1 MKLLRFGSP
10 GSEKPG
16 LLDADGNIR
25 DLTSIVGDITNK
37 VVEPDSLAH
46 IGSFDVSGLPIV
58 TGNPRLGPCINGVGK
73 FVCIGLNYSDQALDS
88 GQPITSEP
96 VVFMKATSS
105 IVGPNDDIVLL
116 PGSTKTD
123 WEVELGIVMGSDA
136 KNIAESESLDHVA
149 GYCIVHDV
157 SEREW
162 QMERG
167 GQWVKGKSAD
177 TYGPIGPW
185 LVTGDEINNPQELD
199 LWLEVN
205 GIRHQDA
212 NTRTMIFS
220 VAEIVSYLSQCMSLQ
235 AGDIIATGTPKGVG
249 LGMKPQTY
257 LKPGDVVEL
266 GVESLGRQKQ
276 TVVSNDR
283 PMHE

>member
-16 LLDADGNIR
+16 LLDTDGNIR

-46 IGSFDVSGLPIV
+46 IGSFDVSRLPIV

-73 FVCIGLNYSDQALDS
+73 FVCIGLNYTDHALES
-88 GQPITSEP
+88 GQPIPSEP

-136 KNIAESESLDHVA
+136 KNITESESLDYVA
-149 GYCIVHDV
+149 GYCIVNDV

-185 LVTGDEINNPQELD
+185 LVTADEINNPQELD

-205 GIRHQDA
+205 GARHQDA

-220 VAEIVSYLSQCMSLQ
+220 VVEIVSYLSQCMSLQ

-276 TVVSNDR
+276 AVVSNDR
-283 PMHE
+283 PMYE

>member
-1 MKLLRFGSP
+1 M
-10 GSEKPG
+10 GSE
-16 LLDADGNIR
+16 
-25 DLTSIVGDITNK
+25 
-37 VVEPDSLAH
+37 
-46 IGSFDVSGLPIV
+46 
-58 TGNPRLGPCINGVGK
+58 
-73 FVCIGLNYSDQALDS
+73 
-88 GQPITSEP
+88 
-96 VVFMKATSS
+96 
-105 IVGPNDDIVLL
+105 
-116 PGSTKTD
+116 
-123 WEVELGIVMGSDA
+123 A
-136 KNIAESESLDHVA
+136 KNVTESESLDYVA

-185 LVTGDEINNPQELD
+185 LVTGDEIKNPQELD

-205 GIRHQDA
+205 GVRHQDA

-249 LGMKPQTY
+249 LGMKPPVY
-257 LKPGDVVEL
+257 LNAGDEVRLSVEGLGTQQQNVVL
-266 GVESLGRQKQ
+266 DNL
-276 TVVSNDR
+276 
-283 PMHE
+283 

>member
-1 MKLLRFGSP
+1 MKFLRFGSP

-16 LLDADGNIR
+16 LLDADGKIR
-25 DLTSIVGDITNK
+25 DLTSVVGDISNQI
-37 VVEPDSLAH
+37 VGPDSIADIAAVDL
-46 IGSFDVSGLPIV
+46 SELPIV
-58 TGNPRLGPCINGVGK
+58 PGNPRLGPCISGVGK
-73 FVCIGLNYSDQALDS
+73 FVCIGLNYTDHVLES
-88 GQPITSEP
+88 GQPIPTEP

-105 IVGPNDDIVLL
+105 ITGPNDDIRLL

-123 WEVELGIVMGSDA
+123 WEVELGIVIGRDT
-136 KNIAESESLDHVA
+136 KNITESTALDYVA

-157 SEREW
+157 SERQW

-185 LVTGDEINNPQELD
+185 LVTTDEIDDPQELD

-205 GIRHQDA
+205 GVRYQDA

-220 VAEIVSYLSQCMSLQ
+220 VSEIVSYLSQCMSLQ

-249 LGMKPQTY
+249 LGMKPPTY
-257 LKPGDVVEL
+257 LKSGDVVQL
-266 GVESLGRQKQ
+266 GVESLGVQKQ
-276 TVVSNDR
+276 TVVSD
-283 PMHE
+283 E

>member
-1 MKLLRFGSP
+1 MKFLRFGSP

-25 DLTSIVGDITNK
+25 DLTSVVGDISNQI
-37 VVEPDSLAH
+37 VGPDSIAA
-46 IGSFDVSGLPIV
+46 IASVDISEFPIV
-58 TGNPRLGPCINGVGK
+58 RGNPRLGPCISGVGK
-73 FVCIGLNYSDQALDS
+73 FVCIGLNYSDHALES
-88 GQPITSEP
+88 GQPIPTEP

-105 IVGPNDDIVLL
+105 ITGPNDDIRLL

-123 WEVELGIVMGSDA
+123 WEVELGIVIGRDG
-136 KNIAESESLDHVA
+136 KNIKESAALDYVA

-185 LVTGDEINNPQELD
+185 LVTTDEIDDPQELD

-205 GIRHQDA
+205 RIRYQDA

-220 VAEIVSYLSQCMSLQ
+220 VSEIVSYLSHCMSLQ

-249 LGMKPQTY
+249 LGMKPPTY
-257 LKPGDVVEL
+257 LKSGDIVQL
-266 GVESLGRQKQ
+266 GVQSLGVQKQ
-276 TVVSNDR
+276 TVVSDEQAN
-283 PMHE
+283 

>member
-1 MKLLRFGSP
+1 MKLLRYGLQ
-10 GSEKPG
+10 GQEKPA
-16 LLDADGNIR
+16 LLDDQGVMR
-25 DLTSIVGDITNK
+25 DLSQYVQDISPTILNPERLHALSEINPMELPA
-37 VVEPDSLAH
+37 VE
-46 IGSFDVSGLPIV
+46 GQ
-58 TGNPRLGPCINGVGK
+58 PRIGPCLSGVGK
-73 FVCIGLNYSDQALDS
+73 FLCIGLNYSDHALES
-88 GQPITSEP
+88 GQPIPSEP

-136 KNIAESESLDHVA
+136 KNVTESESLDYVA

-185 LVTGDEINNPQELD
+185 LVTGDEIKNPQELD

-205 GIRHQDA
+205 GVRHQDA

-249 LGMKPQTY
+249 LGMKPPVY
-257 LKPGDVVEL
+257 LNAGDEVRLSVEGLGTQQQNVVL
-266 GVESLGRQKQ
+266 DNL
-276 TVVSNDR
+276 
-283 PMHE
+283 

>member
-16 LLDADGNIR
+16 LLDTDGNIR

-73 FVCIGLNYSDQALDS
+73 FVCIGLNYTDHALES
-88 GQPITSEP
+88 GQPIPSEP

-136 KNIAESESLDHVA
+136 KNITESESLDYVA
-149 GYCIVHDV
+149 GYCIVNDV

-185 LVTGDEINNPQELD
+185 LVTADEINNPQELD

-205 GIRHQDA
+205 GARHQDA

-220 VAEIVSYLSQCMSLQ
+220 VVEIVSYLSQCMSLQ

>member
-1 MKLLRFGSP
+1 MKLLRYGLQ
-10 GSEKPG
+10 GQEKPA
-16 LLDADGNIR
+16 LLDDQGVIR
-25 DLTSIVGDITNK
+25 DLSQHVQDINPTILNPEQLHTLSEIDPIELL
-37 VVEPDSLAH
+37 VVE
-46 IGSFDVSGLPIV
+46 GQ
-58 TGNPRLGPCINGVGK
+58 PRIGPCLSGVGK
-73 FVCIGLNYSDQALDS
+73 FICIGLNYTDHALES
-88 GQPITSEP
+88 GQPIPSEP

-123 WEVELGIVMGSDA
+123 WEAELGIVMGSDA
-136 KNIAESESLDHVA
+136 KNITESESLDYVA

-249 LGMKPQTY
+249 LGMKPPVY
-257 LKPGDVVEL
+257 LSAGDEVRLSVEGLGTQQQNVVL
-266 GVESLGRQKQ
+266 A
-276 TVVSNDR
+276 NA
-283 PMHE
+283 

>member
-25 DLTSIVGDITNK
+25 DLTNIVGDITNK
-37 VVEPDSLAH
+37 VVQPDSLAH
-46 IGSFDVSGLPIV
+46 IGSSDVTGLPIV
-58 TGNPRLGPCINGVGK
+58 PGNPRLGPCINGVGK
-73 FVCIGLNYSDQALDS
+73 FVCIGLNYTDHALES
-88 GQPITSEP
+88 GQPIPSEP

-136 KNIAESESLDHVA
+136 KNITESKSLDYIA
-149 GYCIVHDV
+149 GYCIVNDI

-185 LVTGDEINNPQELD
+185 LVTTDEINNPQELD

-205 GIRHQDA
+205 GERHQNA

-276 TVVSNDR
+276 TVVSNGGSI
-283 PMHE
+283 HE

>member
-1 MKLLRFGSP
+1 MKFLRFGSP

-25 DLTSIVGDITNK
+25 DLTSVVGDISNQI
-37 VVEPDSLAH
+37 VGPDSIAA
-46 IGSFDVSGLPIV
+46 IASVDISEFPIV
-58 TGNPRLGPCINGVGK
+58 RGNPRLGPCISGVGK
-73 FVCIGLNYSDQALDS
+73 FVCIGLNYSDHALES
-88 GQPITSEP
+88 GQPIPTEP

-105 IVGPNDDIVLL
+105 ITGPNDDIRLL

-123 WEVELGIVMGSDA
+123 WEVELGIVIGRDG
-136 KNIAESESLDHVA
+136 KNIKESAALDYVA

-185 LVTGDEINNPQELD
+185 LVTTDEIDDPQELD

-205 GIRHQDA
+205 GIRYQDA

-220 VAEIVSYLSQCMSLQ
+220 VSEIVSYLSQCMSLQ

-249 LGMKPQTY
+249 LGMKPPTY
-257 LKPGDVVEL
+257 LKSGDVVQL
-266 GVESLGRQKQ
+266 GVQSLGVQKQ
-276 TVVSNDR
+276 TVVSDEQAN
-283 PMHE
+283 

>member
-16 LLDADGNIR
+16 LLDTDGNIR

-73 FVCIGLNYSDQALDS
+73 FVCIGLNYTDHALES
-88 GQPITSEP
+88 GQPIPSEP

-136 KNIAESESLDHVA
+136 KNITESESLDYVA
-149 GYCIVHDV
+149 GYCIVNDV

-185 LVTGDEINNPQELD
+185 LVTADEINNPQELD

-205 GIRHQDA
+205 GVRHQDA

-276 TVVSNDR
+276 AVVSNDR

>member
-1 MKLLRFGSP
+1 MKLLRYGLQ
-10 GSEKPG
+10 GQEKPA
-16 LLDADGNIR
+16 LLDDQGVIR
-25 DLTSIVGDITNK
+25 DLSQHVQDINPTILNPEQLHTLSEIDPIELLA
-37 VVEPDSLAH
+37 VE
-46 IGSFDVSGLPIV
+46 GQ
-58 TGNPRLGPCINGVGK
+58 PRIGPCLSGVGK
-73 FVCIGLNYSDQALDS
+73 FICIGLNYTDHALES
-88 GQPITSEP
+88 GQPIPSEP

-136 KNIAESESLDHVA
+136 KNITESESLDYVA

-249 LGMKPQTY
+249 LGMKPPVY
-257 LKPGDVVEL
+257 LSAGDEVRLSVEGLGTQQQNVVL
-266 GVESLGRQKQ
+266 A
-276 TVVSNDR
+276 NA
-283 PMHE
+283 

>member
-16 LLDADGNIR
+16 LLEADGYIR
-25 DLTSIVGDITNK
+25 DLTSVVGDISNQI
-37 VVEPDSLAH
+37 VGPDSIAD
-46 IGSFDVSGLPIV
+46 IASVDISEFPIV
-58 TGNPRLGPCINGVGK
+58 RGNPRLGPCISGVGK
-73 FVCIGLNYSDQALDS
+73 FVCIGLNYTDHALES
-88 GQPITSEP
+88 GQPIPTEP

-105 IVGPNDDIVLL
+105 ITGPNDDIRLL

-123 WEVELGIVMGSDA
+123 WEVELGIVIGRDG
-136 KNIAESESLDHVA
+136 KNIKESAALDYVA

-185 LVTGDEINNPQELD
+185 LVTTDEIDDPQELD

-205 GIRHQDA
+205 GIRYQDA

-220 VAEIVSYLSQCMSLQ
+220 VSEIVSYLSQCMSLQ

-249 LGMKPQTY
+249 LGMKPPTY
-257 LKPGDVVEL
+257 LKSGDVVQL
-266 GVESLGRQKQ
+266 GVQSLGVQKQ
-276 TVVSNDR
+276 TVVSDEQAN
-283 PMHE
+283 

>member
-58 TGNPRLGPCINGVGK
+58 TGNPRLGPCIDGVGK
-73 FVCIGLNYSDQALDS
+73 FVCIGLNYTDHALES
-88 GQPITSEP
+88 GQPIPSEP

-136 KNIAESESLDHVA
+136 KNITESESLDYVA
-149 GYCIVHDV
+149 GYCIVNDV

-185 LVTGDEINNPQELD
+185 LVTADEINNPQELD

-205 GIRHQDA
+205 GARHQDA

-220 VAEIVSYLSQCMSLQ
+220 VVEIVSYLSQCMSLQ

>member
-1 MKLLRFGSP
+1 MKLLRYGLQ
-10 GSEKPG
+10 GQEKPA
-16 LLDADGNIR
+16 LLDDQGVMR
-25 DLTSIVGDITNK
+25 DLSQYVQDISPIILNPERLHALSEINPMELPA
-37 VVEPDSLAH
+37 VE
-46 IGSFDVSGLPIV
+46 GQ
-58 TGNPRLGPCINGVGK
+58 PRIGPCLSGVGK
-73 FVCIGLNYSDQALDS
+73 FLCIGLNYSDHALES
-88 GQPITSEP
+88 GQPIPSEP

-136 KNIAESESLDHVA
+136 KNVTESESLDYVA

-185 LVTGDEINNPQELD
+185 LVTGDEIKNPQELD

-205 GIRHQDA
+205 GVRHQDA
-212 NTRTMIFS
+212 NTSTMIFS
-220 VAEIVSYLSQCMSLQ
+220 VVEIVSYLSQCMSLQ

-249 LGMKPQTY
+249 LGMKPPVY
-257 LKPGDVVEL
+257 LNAGDEVRLSVEGLGTQQQNVVL
-266 GVESLGRQKQ
+266 DNL
-276 TVVSNDR
+276 
-283 PMHE
+283 

>member
-1 MKLLRFGSP
+1 MKLLRYGLQ
-10 GSEKPG
+10 GQEKPA
-16 LLDADGNIR
+16 LLDDQGVMR
-25 DLTSIVGDITNK
+25 DLSQYVQDISPTILNPERLHALSEINPMELPA
-37 VVEPDSLAH
+37 VE
-46 IGSFDVSGLPIV
+46 GQ
-58 TGNPRLGPCINGVGK
+58 PRIGPCLSGVGK
-73 FVCIGLNYSDQALDS
+73 FLCIGLNYSDHALES
-88 GQPITSEP
+88 GQPIPSEP

-136 KNIAESESLDHVA
+136 KNVTESESLDYVA

-185 LVTGDEINNPQELD
+185 LVTGDEIKNPQELD

-205 GIRHQDA
+205 GVRHQDA

-220 VAEIVSYLSQCMSLQ
+220 VAEIISYLSQCMSLQ

-249 LGMKPQTY
+249 LGMKPPVY
-257 LKPGDVVEL
+257 LNAGDEVRLSVEGLGTQQQNVVL
-266 GVESLGRQKQ
+266 DNL
-276 TVVSNDR
+276 
-283 PMHE
+283 

>member
-1 MKLLRFGSP
+1 MKFLRFGSP

-16 LLDADGNIR
+16 LLDADGKIR
-25 DLTSIVGDITNK
+25 DLTSVVGDISNQI
-37 VVEPDSLAH
+37 VGPDSIADIAAVDL
-46 IGSFDVSGLPIV
+46 SELPIV
-58 TGNPRLGPCINGVGK
+58 PGNPRLGPCISGVGK
-73 FVCIGLNYSDQALDS
+73 FVCIGLNYTDHALES
-88 GQPITSEP
+88 GQPIPTEP

-105 IVGPNDDIVLL
+105 ITGPNDDIRLL

-123 WEVELGIVMGSDA
+123 WEVELGIVIGRDT
-136 KNIAESESLDHVA
+136 KNITESAALDYVA

-157 SEREW
+157 SERQW

-185 LVTGDEINNPQELD
+185 LVTTDEIDDPQELD

-205 GIRHQDA
+205 GVRYQDA

-220 VAEIVSYLSQCMSLQ
+220 VSEIVSYLSQCMSLQ

-249 LGMKPQTY
+249 LGMKPPTY
-257 LKPGDVVEL
+257 LKSGDVVQL
-266 GVESLGRQKQ
+266 GVESLGVQKQ
-276 TVVSNDR
+276 TVVSD
-283 PMHE
+283 E

>member
-16 LLDADGNIR
+16 LLDTDGNIR

-73 FVCIGLNYSDQALDS
+73 FVCIGLNYTDHALES
-88 GQPITSEP
+88 GQPIPSEP

-136 KNIAESESLDHVA
+136 KNITESESLDYVA
-149 GYCIVHDV
+149 GYCIVNDV

-185 LVTGDEINNPQELD
+185 LVTADEINNPQELD

-205 GIRHQDA
+205 GVRHQDA

-276 TVVSNDR
+276 TVVSNGG
-283 PMHE
+283 PIHE

>member
-1 MKLLRFGSP
+1 MKLLRYGLQ
-10 GSEKPG
+10 GQEKPA
-16 LLDADGNIR
+16 LLDDQGVIR
-25 DLTSIVGDITNK
+25 DLSQHVQDINPTILNPEQLHTLSEINPMELPA
-37 VVEPDSLAH
+37 VE
-46 IGSFDVSGLPIV
+46 GQ
-58 TGNPRLGPCINGVGK
+58 PRIGPCLSGVGK
-73 FVCIGLNYSDQALDS
+73 FLCIGLNYTDHALES
-88 GQPITSEP
+88 GQPIPSEP

-249 LGMKPQTY
+249 LGMKPPVY
-257 LKPGDVVEL
+257 LNAGDEVRLSVEGLGTQQQNVVL
-266 GVESLGRQKQ
+266 D
-276 TVVSNDR
+276 NA
-283 PMHE
+283 

>member
-1 MKLLRFGSP
+1 MKFLRFGSP

-16 LLDADGNIR
+16 LLDADGKIR
-25 DLTSIVGDITNK
+25 DLTSVVGDISNQI
-37 VVEPDSLAH
+37 VGPDSIADIAAVDL
-46 IGSFDVSGLPIV
+46 SELPIV
-58 TGNPRLGPCINGVGK
+58 PGNPRLGPCISGVGK
-73 FVCIGLNYSDQALDS
+73 FVCIGLNYTDHALES
-88 GQPITSEP
+88 GQPIPTEP

-105 IVGPNDDIVLL
+105 ITGPNDDIRLL

-123 WEVELGIVMGSDA
+123 WEVELGIVIGRDT
-136 KNIAESESLDHVA
+136 KNITESTALDYVA

-157 SEREW
+157 SERQW

-185 LVTGDEINNPQELD
+185 LVTTDEIDDPQELD

-205 GIRHQDA
+205 GVRYQDA

-220 VAEIVSYLSQCMSLQ
+220 VSEIVSYLSQCMSLQ

-249 LGMKPQTY
+249 LGMKPPTY
-257 LKPGDVVEL
+257 LKSGDVVQL
-266 GVESLGRQKQ
+266 GVESLGVQKQ
-276 TVVSNDR
+276 TVVSD
-283 PMHE
+283 E

>member
-16 LLDADGNIR
+16 LLDTDGNIR

-73 FVCIGLNYSDQALDS
+73 FVCIGLNYTDHALES
-88 GQPITSEP
+88 GQPIPSEP

-123 WEVELGIVMGSDA
+123 WEVELGIVIGSDG
-136 KNIAESESLDHVA
+136 KNITESKSLDYVA
-149 GYCIVHDV
+149 GYCIVNDV

-185 LVTGDEINNPQELD
+185 LVTADEISNPQELN

-205 GIRHQDA
+205 GERHQNA

-276 TVVSNDR
+276 AVVSNDR
-283 PMHE
+283 PMYE

>member
-1 MKLLRFGSP
+1 MKLLRYGLQ
-10 GSEKPG
+10 GQEKPA
-16 LLDADGNIR
+16 LLDDQGVMR
-25 DLTSIVGDITNK
+25 DLSQYVQDISPTILNPERLHALSEINPMELPA
-37 VVEPDSLAH
+37 VE
-46 IGSFDVSGLPIV
+46 GQ
-58 TGNPRLGPCINGVGK
+58 PRIGPCLSGVGK
-73 FVCIGLNYSDQALDS
+73 FLCIGLNYSDHALES
-88 GQPITSEP
+88 GQPIPSEP

-136 KNIAESESLDHVA
+136 KNVTESESLDYVA

-249 LGMKPQTY
+249 LGMKPPVY
-257 LKPGDVVEL
+257 LSAGDEVRLSVEGLGTQQQNVVL
-266 GVESLGRQKQ
+266 A
-276 TVVSNDR
+276 NA
-283 PMHE
+283 

>member
-1 MKLLRFGSP
+1 MKFLRFGSP

-25 DLTSIVGDITNK
+25 DLTSVVGDISNQI
-37 VVEPDSLAH
+37 VGPDGIADIASVD
-46 IGSFDVSGLPIV
+46 ISEFPIV
-58 TGNPRLGPCINGVGK
+58 RGNPRLGPCISGVGK
-73 FVCIGLNYSDQALDS
+73 FVCIGLNYTDHALES
-88 GQPITSEP
+88 GQPIPTEP

-105 IVGPNDDIVLL
+105 ITGPNDDIRLL

-123 WEVELGIVMGSDA
+123 WEVELGIVIGSDG
-136 KNIAESESLDHVA
+136 KNIKESAALDYVA

-185 LVTGDEINNPQELD
+185 LVTTDEIDDPQELD

-205 GIRHQDA
+205 GIRYQDA

-220 VAEIVSYLSQCMSLQ
+220 VSEIVSYLSQCMSLQ

-249 LGMKPQTY
+249 LGMKPPTY
-257 LKPGDVVEL
+257 LKSGDVVQL
-266 GVESLGRQKQ
+266 GVQSLGVQKQ
-276 TVVSNDR
+276 TVVSDEQAN
-283 PMHE
+283 

>member
-1 MKLLRFGSP
+1 
-10 GSEKPG
+10 
-16 LLDADGNIR
+16 
-25 DLTSIVGDITNK
+25 
-37 VVEPDSLAH
+37 
-46 IGSFDVSGLPIV
+46 
-58 TGNPRLGPCINGVGK
+58 
-73 FVCIGLNYSDQALDS
+73 
-88 GQPITSEP
+88 
-96 VVFMKATSS
+96 MKATSS

-136 KNIAESESLDHVA
+136 KNITESKSLDYIA
-149 GYCIVHDV
+149 GYCIVNDV

-185 LVTGDEINNPQELD
+185 LVTTDEINNPQELD

-205 GIRHQDA
+205 GERHQNA

-266 GVESLGRQKQ
+266 GVQSLGRQKQ
-276 TVVSNDR
+276 TVVSNGGSI
-283 PMHE
+283 HE